1 MYFFRFH
8 TWSCAWFLK
17 CTLFTCL
24 LNDPPIQYVLLGAV
38 QLRRVQ
44 LGAILDCIFVTSGI
58 NNWLDYARNR
68 YYCYRRYYNVWY
80 ISGVLLLPDC
90 IYDILRNF
98 VLTPKLTVLMQ
109 ILASYLVSLTYHK
122 VNINTFIKSMFVYEI
137 ATLPRTASLSF
148 GLACRDSSRQICS
161 QIINVYA
168 QALPS
173 STWLPAYGWYGD
185 AVGVH

>member
-1 MYFFRFH
+1 MLEIYTIVTEDIITFDIFQGY
-8 TWSCAWFLK
+8 SCFLIA
-17 CTLFTCL
+17 FT
-24 LNDPPIQYVLLGAV
+24 
-38 QLRRVQ
+38 
-44 LGAILDCIFVTSGI
+44 
-58 NNWLDYARNR
+58 
-68 YYCYRRYYNVWY
+68 
-80 ISGVLLLPDC
+80 ISFEISSLHQ
-90 IYDILRNF
+90 
-98 VLTPKLTVLMQ
+98 KLTVLMQ